1 MLRLRIKKQVNN
13 SKTKLA
19 MAPLPFVLNPV
30 VIKATLEALAALGL
44 TVGTVHLLTTL
55 LTYSVYPRL
64 RVFLRVK
71 YPEWPQE
78 AIDRLADAIEFSID
92 MAFAAA
98 LFSGS
103 AALLTKRISS
113 KIVGESILKNLPS
126 FSVGAASYKKL
137 IVLLI
142 KEKNKNS
149 FAEEVI
155 KNFDNFSLFENEK
168 FKNLDPKFLAI
179 SKKLSEFLETDL
191 LNRFTIIDLKKFTK
205 LVLRF
210 YKRLIQRVDLTSYY
224 NAMRLYYNP
233 LDKDYPQKFTRLYI
247 LFKKI
252 FEEKK
257 KYIRFLY
264 NVGFE
269 SLSKLHHLMLD
280 QKVDR
285 LFNFL
290 LRNNV
295 VKLSK
300 ISRKTLVDLIKL
312 LYLLLCLYYNGHTE
326 LKDLI
331 DFILET
337 LGFSVDLR
345 LTPLPP
351 LVERMRPGDI
361 FKKKGPLP
369 TAEVLEMIKKGTIYF
384 NKFGKPL
391 AAPVIIFIG
400 SKKVISKI
408 YGLVKPLVKRVI
420 PRFLR

>member
-1 MLRLRIKKQVNN
+1 MIKFIFIKKSVKR
-13 SKTKLA
+13 SETKLGMGA
-19 MAPLPFVLNPV
+19 LPFVLNEV

-44 TVGTVHLLTTL
+44 TACTTHLVANL

-64 RVFLRVK
+64 RVFLRKK
-71 YPEWPQE
+71 YLDWPQE
-78 AIDRLADAIEFSID
+78 AIDGLADAIEFSID

-103 AALLTKRISS
+103 ATLLMKRNSTKD
-113 KIVGESILKNLPS
+113 VGESVLKNLPS
-126 FSVGAASYKKL
+126 FSIGAASYKKL
-137 IVLLI
+137 ISVLI
-142 KEKNKNS
+142 KEKKKNR

-155 KNFDNFSLFENEK
+155 KNFENFSLFENEK

-191 LNRFTIIDLKKFTK
+191 LNRFTVIDLKKFTK

-210 YKRLIQRVDLTSYY
+210 YKHLIQRIDIASYY
-224 NAMRLYYNP
+224 NAMRLYYDP
-233 LDKDYPQKFTRLYI
+233 LDKEYPQKFTKLYI

-264 NVGFE
+264 NVGFD

-300 ISRKTLVDLIKL
+300 LSRKTLVELIKL

-326 LKDLI
+326 LKNLI
-331 DFILET
+331 DFLLET

-351 LVERMRPGDI
+351 LVERMRPGDML
-361 FKKKGPLP
+361 KGPRAP
-369 TAEVLEMIKKGTIYF
+369 EEVLELIKKGTIYF

-391 AAPVIIFIG
+391 AAPLIIFIG
-400 SKKVISKI
+400 SKKVIYKI